1 MKKPDIKTKQLIIDY
16 HKYQGD
22 YNICP
27 IKEIKHPDGG
37 HVWLVHMRN
46 NKGERYSTLDMI
58 GHSTDG
64 EYVSELFGMER
75 EKEQQMIQTY
85 LEL

>member
-1 MKKPDIKTKQLIIDY
+1 MKKSDINTRQLIIDY
-16 HKYQGD
+16 HKYHGD
-22 YNICP
+22 CNICP
-27 IKEIKHPDGG
+27 IKEIQHPDGG

-46 NKGERYSTLDMI
+46 QKGEKFSTLDMI
-58 GHSTDG
+58 GHDNEG

-75 EKEQQMIQTY
+75 SREEEMIQTY

>member
-16 HKYQGD
+16 HKFQGD

-37 HVWLVHMRN
+37 HVWLVHLRN
-46 NKGERYSTLDMI
+46 AAGERYSTLDMI
-58 GHSTDG
+58 GTGSDG
-64 EYVSELFGMER
+64 DYATELFSRER
-75 EKEQQMIQTY
+75 EHEEQMIQDY